1 MSAPAL
7 ELRVRKTLGA
17 FTLDVDL
24 AVPFGGALGLVGP
37 SGSGKSTLL
46 ACIAGH
52 LAPDAGRIAVGD
64 RVLFDHAARLDV
76 PPARRDVG
84 MVFQEALLFPHMTVR
99 ANLLY
104 GARRGDRPLLD
115 RVIEALGVDALLD
128 RRPGALSGGERQRV
142 ALGRALMA
150 RPRLLLLDEPLA
162 SLDDARREV
171 VLALLAELG
180 DELAMAMVHVSH
192 ASADIARATRRVI
205 TLDGGRVR
213 RDAAVGGHG
222 AEPPPP
228 APEPARAR
236 SRRSAPARLL
246 HRTAPFDRLRAA
258 YRRTRAPASAFST
271 DPRRRPSPTDE
282 TSGDG

>member
-64 RVLFDHAARLDV
+64 RALF
-76 PPARRDVG
+76 
-84 MVFQEALLFPHMTVR
+84 E
-99 ANLLY
+99 
-104 GARRGDRPLLD
+104 

-192 ASADIARATRRVI
+192 ASADIARATRGVI

-236 SRRSAPARLL
+236 ARRSAPARLL

-258 YRRTRAPASAFST
+258 YRRTRAPAAAFST

>member
-7 ELRVRKTLGA
+7 ELRVRKTLGT
-17 FTLDVDL
+17 FRLDVDL

-64 RVLFDHAARLDV
+64 RVLFDHAAG
-76 PPARRDVG
+76 RDDR
-84 MVFQEALLFPHMTVR
+84 ALFE
-99 ANLLY
+99 
-104 GARRGDRPLLD
+104 
-115 RVIEALGVDALLD
+115 RVVEALGVDALLD

-192 ASADIARATRRVI
+192 ASADSARASPRVI

-236 SRRSAPARLL
+236 PRRSAPARLL

-258 YRRTRAPASAFST
+258 YRRTRSPSSAFSK

>member
-1 MSAPAL
+1 MNPPGL

-24 AVPFGGALGLVGP
+24 AVPLDGALGLVGA

-52 LAPDAGRIAVGD
+52 LAPDAGRIAVDD
-64 RVLFDHAARLDV
+64 RALFDHTARVDV

-84 MVFQEALLFPHMTVR
+84 MVFQEALLFPHMNVR

-104 GARRGDRPLLD
+104 GARGGDRALFE
-115 RVIEALGVDALLD
+115 RVVEALGVDPLLD

-162 SLDDARREV
+162 SLDGARREV
-171 VLALLAELG
+171 VLGLLAELG

-192 ASADIARATRRVI
+192 AAADIARATRRVI

-213 RDAAVGGHG
+213 RDTAIAGDRV
-222 AEPPPP
+222 EP
-228 APEPARAR
+228 APPGRAR
-236 SRRSAPARLL
+236 PRRSAAARVV
-246 HRTAPFDRLRAA
+246 HRAVAFDRLRAA
-258 YRRTRAPASAFST
+258 YRRTRSPASALAGE
-271 DPRRRPSPTDE
+271 PRARSGTAEEAP
-282 TSGDG
+282 GDG